1 MMGYSPQLCPMYPR
15 IEVCLN
21 HLEPLGSEMTE
32 KDVRLNTSEAICET
46 NRESI
51 CFMMKHEQMLTLIFV
66 SAFSLRSSNCVA
78 FVHLCTQMA
87 RQK

>member
-32 KDVRLNTSEAICET
+32 KDVRLKTSDET
-46 NRESI
+46 
-51 CFMMKHEQMLTLIFV
+51 CVK
-66 SAFSLRSSNCVA
+66 SAGKNNG
-78 FVHLCTQMA
+78 
-87 RQK
+87 KII